1 MKKKFYN
8 GFLLVA
14 MLLATVGSYVSC
26 KDYDEEAYANMLGE
40 NSKLEEL
47 VNEQVEVLDEQ
58 IGALEEAQKQCQE
71 NCEAWKKQIELWQEY
86 VEGNFVT
93 VEEYNKHITA
103 YTEFI
108 AQNEKEHKALD
119 EKIELLRA
127 AMIEANEA
135 LESRMLEKL
144 AETEKNLSALITTLQ
159 SDLKALSETVT
170 KNKEDLENAIA
181 KNKEDLEKAISDTK
195 KELEELIAEKNA
207 ALEEAI
213 ARGDEKLAEEIKNQ
227 ITYLEKAIEK
237 DMAELGKLIEENRT
251 ALEEAIAR
259 GDEKLAEEIKNQ
271 ITYLESAIE
280 KDMDELEQ
288 LIEDNRK
295 ALEDAIARGDEKLAE
310 EIKNQITYLEKAIA
324 KDMSELKNEITEV
337 TNKLEERVAANETAI
352 KNLNTAL
359 GELNNKVDALT
370 ILLNETVKQANDAY
384 NLAKDN
390 ADLISALQTAYD
402 NLQKELGELEGAHK
416 ADNDKLLA
424 KIDSICNELNTIKES
439 VDKAVELAEKNL
451 EEAKAYT
458 DKSVKL
464 AVEELRGDIN
474 AKLADIEAAYKKA
487 DEELKAEID
496 ALKEQLTAAEKLIE
510 ENKKEIEKLTDRLD
524 AIEEK
529 FENVD
534 ESLKQF
540 VSGIILQRAENPV
553 FGSYSFPANI
563 QTNVLMAYYGYA
575 GSYGAEFPTNKARY
589 YAKAAEKLSKKDI
602 EMLGVSTQKLA
613 AEGAAIVG
621 SAGKVYVTVNP
632 SNVNF
637 EGQILPIVNS
647 LDEESGIKLTGL
659 KYSDKKLTFGASTR
673 AAVNGFYEAEATLAP
688 ADINKVKMTF
698 DLNVGEFKET
708 VKDII
713 NPLDGI
719 NVSQLASTV
728 FDVLGQFN
736 LDLDANALKA
746 SWTDEL
752 GVTRNVYSNYN
763 LATTA
768 VKPLSYAFMQDAHFE
783 SFPGF
788 DKMRNLTGK
797 LMDKI
802 AGKFKVVINKI
813 SSFDLDTERIDK
825 IEFKD
830 IDIDTEKINVKIV
843 VDYLYKTTIEIDLKD
858 YIDLEDLDLTI
869 DNYTVEVEVPVTGDV
884 YDDFGNH
891 VGVLTTTV
899 NEKVTIPSDVVKAT
913 IDADKLFKKEIEIPI
928 EVPVYVELE
937 PQGLKDLLAEVEV
950 MEDEINDML
959 NGSQDKINKIID
971 KVNTYLAKLE
981 KLTEIKD
988 KIVEIGSKIDGV
1000 NSNLQSKIIS
1010 FLNKLEGKL
1019 LAGINSINKTLQPVM
1034 LVRTTDGFH
1043 KLSQTIYGPTVMSAA
1058 SVQFIPTSYTAEII
1072 APAYK
1077 KLVGVTNV
1085 FSMDRSK
1092 SAQNGDANCLSAL
1105 KNANAKAGV
1114 AEILNGDTQIVNF
1127 TAEKGYIY
1135 EVTYTSVDF
1144 SGLVAAK
1151 KYYVTVK

>member
-47 VNEQVEVLDEQ
+47 VNEQVKVLDEQ

-71 NCEAWKKQIELWQEY
+71 NCEAWKKQIELWQKY

-93 VEEYNKHITA
+93 IEEEYNKHIIA
-103 YTEFI
+103 YEKFI
-108 AQNEKEHKALD
+108 AENQAKHDDLEQ
-119 EKIELLRA
+119 KIELLRKE
-127 AMIEANEA
+127 MIKANEA
-135 LESRMLEKL
+135 LESKMLDKL
-144 AETEKNLSALITTLQ
+144 AETEKNLSELIVTLQ
-159 SDLKALSETVT
+159 SDLTALSQTVT
-170 KNKEDLENAIA
+170 KNKEDLEKAIA
-181 KNKEDLEKAISDTK
+181 KNKEDLEKAISDSK
-195 KELEELIAEKNA
+195 AELEQTIADKKSE
-207 ALEEAI
+207 
-213 ARGDEKLAEEIKNQ
+213 
-227 ITYLEKAIEK
+227 
-237 DMAELGKLIEENRT
+237 
-251 ALEEAIAR
+251 LEEAIAR

-271 ITYLESAIE
+271 ITYLESAI
-280 KDMDELEQ
+280 
-288 LIEDNRK
+288 
-295 ALEDAIARGDEKLAE
+295 
-310 EIKNQITYLEKAIA
+310 A
-324 KDMSELKNEITEV
+324 KDMSELKDEITEV

-352 KNLNTAL
+352 ENLNKAL
-359 GELNNKVDALT
+359 VELNKKVDDLT

-384 NLAKDN
+384 NLANSN
-390 ADLISALQTAYD
+390 AGLISALQTAYD

-424 KIDSICNELNTIKES
+424 KIDSICNELNTIKKS
-439 VDKAVELAEKNL
+439 VDEAVELAEKNL
-451 EEAKAYT
+451 EDAKAYT

-487 DEELKAEID
+487 DEELKADID
-496 ALKEQLTAAEKLIE
+496 ALKNQLEATEKLIE
-510 ENKKEIEKLTDRLD
+510 DNQQKIEGLTDRLD

-529 FENVD
+529 IENV
-534 ESLKQF
+534 EGALAQY

-553 FGSYSFPANI
+553 FGSYSLPANI

-613 AEGAAIVG
+613 DEGAAIVG

-637 EGQILPIVNS
+637 EGQPLSIVNS

-673 AAVNGFYEAEATLAP
+673 AAVNGFYEAEAILTP

-746 SWTDEL
+746 SWTDKL

-788 DKMRNLTGK
+788 DKMRNFTGK
-797 LMDKI
+797 LLDKMTE
-802 AGKFKVVINKI
+802 KFNVVINKL
-813 SSFDLDTERIDK
+813 SSFTLDTDSIEYINFNKID
-825 IEFKD
+825 FNLD
-830 IDIDTEKINVKIV
+830 SVKFELDV
-843 VDYLYKTTIEIDLKD
+843 TFSHTFETNIEIDFRD
-858 YIDLEDLDLTI
+858 YIDKELI
-869 DNYTVEVEVPVTGDV
+869 DTVTVPEQTFTVKVPIDADFFDEHGNFIGHWKTDVEEEITVPSKEVEVCINTNTL
-884 YDDFGNH
+884 FNK
-891 VGVLTTTV
+891 
-899 NEKVTIPSDVVKAT
+899 KVTIPVSIPVTKTMTVSLEEFKELFSEMEIDVNNLLDGQK
-913 IDADKLFKKEIEIPI
+913 DKVNAIIE
-928 EVPVYVELE
+928 
-937 PQGLKDLLAEVEV
+937 
-950 MEDEINDML
+950 
-959 NGSQDKINKIID
+959 

-988 KIVEIGSKIDGV
+988 KIVEIGSKVDGI

-1058 SVQFIPTSYTAEII
+1058 NVQFIPTSYTAEII

-1114 AEILNGDTQIVNF
+1114 AEILNGDTQLVNF